1 MKKLNI
7 LLYSSSMPA
16 IIVDD
21 YTILYFIDL
30 NFAFWIMLMDIL
42 ESFNKAFSKQ
52 MSHLRIN
59 LYRLKK

>member
-7 LLYSSSMPA
+7 LLDSSSMAA